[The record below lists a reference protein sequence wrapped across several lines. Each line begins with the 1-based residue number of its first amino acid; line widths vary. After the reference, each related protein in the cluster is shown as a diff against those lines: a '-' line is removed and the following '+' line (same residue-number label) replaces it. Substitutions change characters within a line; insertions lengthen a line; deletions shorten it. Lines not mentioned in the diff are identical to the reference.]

1 MESFVIDVGGVGGV
15 EKVMVS
21 VKVIMRKQGQRY
33 GIGRAP
39 GLERR
44 GRRYDGGAVV
54 RPRVTMYG
62 LGL

>member
-1 MESFVIDVGGVGGV
+1 MESFVIDIGGVGGV

-21 VKVIMRKQGQRY
+21 VRVIMKRLGQRY

-44 GRRYDGGAVV
+44 GYRAAG
-54 RPRVTMYG
+54 RPRVMMYG